1 MNSLF
6 SEQIEEYRAATFHML
21 PGERLSNI
29 DEAIAFVNQRGFI
42 FFWPISGITLPSLWS
57 AVAGDR
63 PVADAHDD
71 PGHVTW
77 GWKDEL
83 LGKKRWFYAKVLR
96 KKATII
102 SLEVLPY
109 FYALSENYG
118 SYEDD
123 YLTIYEQGRLTQE
136 AKIIYEA
143 LLDEGPLDTVAL
155 RRATHLTSRESDY
168 RFNRGLVELQVD
180 FKVLPVGV
188 AQAGAWN
195 YAFVY
200 DIVPRH
206 FPELPDQA
214 HYIQETEARRK
225 LVETYFNSVGAA
237 EFRDVV
243 KLFGWRPVQAERA
256 VNELVKAGLL
266 VNGLEFDRQKSKWLA
281 LREIVAQTESNQ

>member
-6 SEQIEEYRAATFHML
+6 SEQIEKYRAATFHML
-21 PGERLSNI
+21 PGGRLSNI

-214 HYIQETEARRK
+214 HYIQEAEARRK
-225 LVETYFNSVGAA
+225 LVEIYFNSVGAA

-243 KLFGWRPVQAERA
+243 KLFGWRPAQAERA
-256 VNELVKAGLL
+256 VNELVQAGML
-266 VNGLEFDRQKSKWLA
+266 VNDLEFDSHQGKWLA
-281 LREIVAQTESNQ
+281 LREIVAQTESNL